1 MSLPPNDQRQS
12 FPDERLARAYRNAD
26 YRVNGTTLKVDES
39 HPDFDR
45 LLSELGAD
53 YYVILTAY
61 NPKSTPLPSALNV
74 ARHQQ
79 LLQLLAGRQL
89 GWITASGADPTNEW
103 DEEHG
108 VCLLDP
114 PQEEAYEIARLFEQH
129 AIVEGLRG
137 GQARLIWL

>member
-26 YRVNGTTLKVDES
+26 YRVNGTVLKIDEP
-39 HPDFDR
+39 HPAFDR
-45 LLSELGAD
+45 ILSEAGAD

-61 NPKSTPLPSALNV
+61 NPKSTPLPPALNAV
-74 ARHQQ
+74 RHEQ
-79 LLQLLAGRQL
+79 LLQLLAGRGL
-89 GWITASGADPTNEW
+89 SYLAASGADPANDWE
-103 DEEHG
+103 EEHG

-114 PQEEAYEIARLFEQH
+114 PQEAAYEIARLFEQH

-137 GQARLIWL
+137 GRAQLVWL